1 MGLLL
6 KHIMWCALLSLC
18 AACGA
23 VSGTD
28 IDGTMAVDEAL
39 LQTESAGLAV
49 AAAVRGTE
57 VVMTVGAAETRIAQE
72 SSINRQILLTV
83 AAGSTPTPPVINA
96 QAPASNM
103 ASDDVEAQADVML
116 DSGRFFLLTGVSDA
130 INSNSDCVVNA
141 RSTFPPPVNQ
151 LYATLEAV
159 NIAAGTLLTAEWVHE
174 GELVVQDEWVV
185 PFSAT
190 DTCLWFVIDRSDT
203 DFPSGNWSVTLY
215 ADETRTQIQSP
226 LTFVIGQ

>member
-1 MGLLL
+1 
-6 KHIMWCALLSLC
+6 
-18 AACGA
+18 
-23 VSGTD
+23 
-28 IDGTMAVDEAL
+28 
-39 LQTESAGLAV
+39 
-49 AAAVRGTE
+49 
-57 VVMTVGAAETRIAQE
+57 
-72 SSINRQILLTV
+72 
-83 AAGSTPTPPVINA
+83 VINA

-130 INSNSDCVVNA
+130 INTNSDCVVNA
-141 RSTFPPPVNQ
+141 RSTFPLPVNQ

-174 GELVVQDEWVV
+174 GELVVRDEWVV

-190 DTCLWFVIDRSDT
+190 DTCLWFVIDHSDT
-203 DFPSGNWSVTLY
+203 DFSLGNWSVTLY